1 MDQAVGWR
9 QLGGRESGPDWQMGV
24 ESALALI
31 LKFEPLPDRRHS
43 LMQTI
48 PGPVAGKGAK

>member
-31 LKFEPLPDRRHS
+31 LKFDLSITHNS
-43 LMQTI
+43 
-48 PGPVAGKGAK
+48 G